1 MGEGGVTSQS
11 MEKDSGAS
19 QWRRTSAESPML
31 TLLLCWLQ
39 KRGWCPRH
47 LECDQLPKPTLWRGG
62 ESHCSKLCFSNTVP
76 ESVSS
81 KTPCV
86 LRPERRLLFLSRR
99 LLFLSG
105 GCWFCD
111 STSKVIAQNQKC
123 QNSLSVLSVAHRAEL
138 CVRVERT
145 ECLPSIFSLQSHL
158 PPLRSTDRNPE

>member
-1 MGEGGVTSQS
+1 MTPQS
-11 MEKDSGAS
+11 VEKDSGAS

-31 TLLLCWLQ
+31 ALLLCLLQ

-47 LECDQLPKPTLWRGG
+47 LECGQLPKPTLWRGG
-62 ESHCSKLCFSNTVP
+62 ESHCSKLCSATLSQKVFP
-76 ESVSS
+76 QRPLVSS
-81 KTPCV
+81 DLK
-86 LRPERRLLFLSRR
+86 SRR

-111 STSKVIAQNQKC
+111 STSKVIARNQKC

-145 ECLPSIFSLQSHL
+145 ECLPSTFSLQSHL
-158 PPLRSTDRNPE
+158 PPTRSTDRNPE